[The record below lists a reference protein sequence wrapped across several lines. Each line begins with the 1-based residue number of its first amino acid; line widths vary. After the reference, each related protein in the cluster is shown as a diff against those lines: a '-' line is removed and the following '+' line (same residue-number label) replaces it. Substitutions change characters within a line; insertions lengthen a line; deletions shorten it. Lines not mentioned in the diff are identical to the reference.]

1 MQRLFL
7 NKLGTVQLPEPLPAG
22 SMIAV
27 STASFWVGWYNIWNT
42 ARFIIVKDQGLTDDN
57 PTYIDLIPGLYT
69 LKMLQDAINTRSKKS
84 AYLDIL
90 PNGDVKLQVA
100 KGYMLTFTDPFK
112 HLLGIPIPE
121 NHKHLKAGDYF
132 GTPEICNFKSLRLYC
147 DEISDKNNLLQGVES
162 KILQHFQLRECEH
175 KFGDP
180 ISYDFKNPFFIPLA
194 HSTNSLNFRLTE
206 EFHQKN
212 IEIRGVRI
220 ELIIKDGYV

>member
-42 ARFIIVKDQGLTDDN
+42 ARIIIVKDEALPDDN
-57 PTYIDLIPGLYT
+57 PTFIDLRPGLYT
-69 LKMLQDAINTRSKKS
+69 LKMLQDAINARSKKS

-112 HLLGIPIPE
+112 HLAWNPYTE
-121 NHKHLKAGDYF
+121 
-132 GTPEICNFKSLRLYC
+132 KSQVSQSRRL
-147 DEISDKNNLLQGVES
+147 
-162 KILQHFQLRECEH
+162 FW
-175 KFGDP
+175 
-180 ISYDFKNPFFIPLA
+180 
-194 HSTNSLNFRLTE
+194 NSRDMQF
-206 EFHQKN
+206 
-212 IEIRGVRI
+212 
-220 ELIIKDGYV
+220 